1 MNFDVNRLSKLAG
14 LPSSESEML
23 TEAQNRSRHDDP
35 GVDDPD
41 QAEQLNELQSDEEG
55 DLEEGESIDED
66 EVLEVDENELRE
78 AVLSMRRQ
86 NLEESRLR
94 EAVRGEIR
102 TVLEDLGMLE
112 SDSKWLYGENQPSNS
127 RKGLI
132 NLAFP
137 GIGFK

>member
-1 MNFDVNRLSKLAG
+1 MNFDINRLSKLAG
-14 LPSSESEML
+14 LPASESGVL
-23 TEAQNRSRHDDP
+23 TEAQNRSKHDDP
-35 GVDDPD
+35 GIDGPD
-41 QAEQLNELQSDEEG
+41 QAEQVNETEEE
-55 DLEEGESIDED
+55 DPDDD

-78 AVLSMRRQ
+78 AVASMRKQ

-102 TVLEDLGMLE
+102 TVLEDLGMVE
-112 SDSKWLYGENQPSNS
+112 SDSRWVYGDNQPTNS
-127 RKGLI
+127 RKGLV